1 MDFAQPMFFDAGQP
15 ESVREE
21 SVRQESVRQESARHV
36 TRGARRFLRSA
47 GLSILTE
54 LPLPG
59 GRRADLV
66 ALSADGVVR
75 IVEVKS
81 SLADFRA
88 DRKWMD
94 YRIHCD
100 RFYFAIPRELSED
113 VFPADAGLIVA
124 DAHGAILAREAPV
137 HKLAPASRRAMLL
150 RFAGA
155 AAERL
160 YLASYREE
168 LRGER

>member
-1 MDFAQPMFFDAGQP
+1 MDFAPFPPAGA
-15 ESVREE
+15 SLREE
-21 SVRQESVRQESARHV
+21 NARLV
-36 TRGARRFLRSA
+36 TRGARRYLRAA
-47 GLSILTE
+47 GFSILTE

-66 ALSADGVVR
+66 ALAPDGAIR

-81 SLADFRA
+81 SLADFRC
-88 DRKWMD
+88 DHKWMD

-100 RFYFAIPRELSED
+100 RFYFAVPGDLAPD
-113 VFPADAGLIVA
+113 AFPADAGLIIA
-124 DAHGAILAREAPV
+124 DAHGALLLREAPV
-137 HKLAPASRRAMLL
+137 HRLAPASRKAMLL

-160 YLASYREE
+160 YLASHRD
-168 LRGER
+168 ER

>member
-1 MDFAQPMFFDAGQP
+1 MDFAPFPPAGV
-15 ESVREE
+15 SLREE
-21 SVRQESVRQESARHV
+21 NARLV
-36 TRGARRFLRSA
+36 TRGTRRYLRAA
-47 GLSILTE
+47 GFSILTE

-66 ALSADGVVR
+66 ALAPDGVIR

-88 DRKWMD
+88 DHKWMD

-100 RFYFAIPRELSED
+100 RFYFAVPGDLEPD

-124 DAHGAILAREAPV
+124 DGHGALLLREAPV
-137 HKLAPASRRAMLL
+137 HRLAPASRRAMLL

-160 YLASYREE
+160 YLASHRD
-168 LRGER
+168 ER

>member
-1 MDFAQPMFFDAGQP
+1 MDFAPIP
-15 ESVREE
+15 PIVRSETPSLREE
-21 SVRQESVRQESARHV
+21 NSRLV
-36 TRGARRFLRSA
+36 TRGVGRYLRAA
-47 GLSILTE
+47 GFSILTE

-66 ALSADGVVR
+66 ALATDGVLR

-94 YRIHCD
+94 YRLHCD
-100 RFYFAIPRELSED
+100 RFYFAIPGDLAED
-113 VFPADAGLIVA
+113 AFPADAGLIVA
-124 DAHGAILAREAPV
+124 DAHGAILLREAPLER
-137 HKLAPASRRAMLL
+137 LAPASRKAMLL

-160 YLASYREE
+160 YLASHRD
-168 LRGER
+168 ER

>member
-1 MDFAQPMFFDAGQP
+1 MDFARASSLGDALIGP
-15 ESVREE
+15 SLREE
-21 SVRQESVRQESARHV
+21 SARLV
-36 TRGARRFLRSA
+36 TRGARRYLRAA
-47 GLSILTE
+47 GFSVLAE

-66 ALSADGVVR
+66 ALSQDGVLR

-94 YRIHCD
+94 YRHHCD
-100 RFYFAIPRELSED
+100 RFYFAAPSDLAD
-113 VFPADAGLIVA
+113 AFPADAGLIVA
-124 DAHGAILAREAPV
+124 DAYDALLLREAPE
-137 HKLAPASRRAMLL
+137 HKLAAASRKAMLL
-150 RFAGA
+150 RFANT

-160 YLASYREE
+160 HLAAHRD
-168 LRGER
+168 ER